1 MTPRLELL
9 FEARATLDDPVPVG
23 PTPQGIRR
31 MIPIKGG
38 AFSGPQMHGVI
49 LPGGADWQYQRADGV
64 TVLEAL
70 YLLRTDDGVTIQVTN
85 RGLRH
90 GPEDVMRRLAAGEIV
105 DPASYYF
112 RASPEFSAPEGR
124 YEGLNRSLYLCT
136 GHREPSAVTLWM
148 YQVL

>member
-1 MTPRLELL
+1 MMPRLELL
-9 FEARATLDDPVPVG
+9 LEARALLDDPIIVG
-23 PTPQGIRR
+23 PTPQGTRR
-31 MIPIKGG
+31 MIAIKGG
-38 AFSGPQMHGVI
+38 EFSGPRLRGVI

-90 GPEDVMRRLAAGEIV
+90 GPDDVMRRLAAGEIV

-112 RASPEFSAPEGR
+112 RASPVLSAPTGK
-124 YEGLNRSLYLCT
+124 YDALNRSLYLCT
-136 GHREPSAVTLWM
+136 GRREPNAVTLWM